1 MSENVIQTSFAA
13 GELAPSI
20 FARTDLQAYHAG
32 LALCRNFFV
41 DYRSGI
47 STRCGTQFV
56 IQALKSATAVRII
69 PFQFSVT
76 STYILEFGDKYIRFV
91 SNGASVLEA
100 PFNVTG
106 ITNANPAVV
115 TVPGNNF
122 NNGDWVF
129 ITGVNGMTQINGRFY
144 QIAVLGSLVT
154 LSDVNG
160 NVINSLALPA
170 YINGGTASR
179 VYTIPSPYL
188 AADLALLKYAQS
200 ASVMTLTHPNYV
212 PMNLTL
218 TAPTNWTLTPV
229 PFGTMTVPPSTV
241 SGSASTSGSANYSY
255 VVTSVDGNG
264 QESQASNAATVA
276 NAVNIGATAGTITIS
291 WSTVT
296 GADHFNV
303 YKAELSISSP
313 VPVGAAYGFVG
324 TANSNAVSFVDS
336 NITPDFSTTPP
347 IKQLPFAAGNNP
359 GTFAYF
365 QQRATYGGSNANPLT
380 FYMSQPGIFNDF
392 DKSNPVQDD
401 DAITATIVSSQVNAI
416 KNFVPMP
423 GGLIALTAKGAWL
436 INGGS
441 SAVPTS
447 VAVTPANIQATPQAY
462 NGASDVPPI
471 VVNEDVIY
479 VQAKGSI
486 VRDLEYNIYANI
498 YTGSDISILSNH
510 LFFGFTITQWAWV
523 EEPYKIIWA
532 IRSDGKLLSLT
543 YVKDQ
548 KIKGWAQHDT
558 LGLFQSVASISE
570 GQNDVIYVVVKRF
583 IGGRFVQMIERMANR
598 LFIYGAEDA
607 WAVDCGTQS
616 ALPTP
621 NANLT
626 ATSSTGACTFTAD
639 QPVFSAG
646 TVGQVLRMGGGIAT
660 ITAFITPTQVVGT
673 LTQPISQTLPED
685 PTNTPVPATPGNWS
699 IARQFT
705 VFSNLDYL
713 NGQVVSILADGSVL
727 PQQVV
732 TNGTV
737 TLSVPA
743 SKVTVG
749 LAFVAQAQ
757 TMYLDVGEPTI
768 QGKRKKINALSVRA
782 KESRGLY
789 VGRGFNTLV
798 PVKEMNP
805 AVFLGTPVPLVTGDE
820 RVIMD
825 PLWDV
830 PGQLC
835 MQVSDP
841 VPCTILGVIPEISV
855 GDTK

>member
-20 FARTDLQAYHAG
+20 FARTDLQSYHAG
-32 LALCRNFFV
+32 LALCKNFFV
-41 DYRSGI
+41 DYRSGV
-47 STRCGTQFV
+47 STRSGTQFV
-56 IQALKSATAVRII
+56 IQAFKSSTAVRII

-76 STYILEFGDKYIRFV
+76 STYVLEFGDKYIRFV

-100 PFNVTG
+100 PFNITG
-106 ITNANPAVV
+106 ISTSNPAVV
-115 TVPGNNF
+115 VAPGNNF
-122 NNGDWVF
+122 ANGDWVF
-129 ITGVNGMTQINGRFY
+129 ITGVNGMTQINSRFY
-144 QIAVLGSLVT
+144 QVSVIGSNVT

-160 NVINSLALPA
+160 TLINSLTYPA
-170 YINGGTASR
+170 YTNGGTMSR
-179 VYTIPSPYL
+179 VYTIASPYA

-200 ASVMTLTHPNYV
+200 ASVMTLTHPSYA

-229 PFGTMTVPPSTV
+229 PFGTTMAPPSTV
-241 SGSASTSGSANYSY
+241 SGTASTSGSANYSY
-255 VVTSVDGNG
+255 VVTAVDGNG
-264 QESQASNAATVA
+264 QESQSSNAATVA

-291 WSTVT
+291 WSAVS
-296 GADHFNV
+296 GADHFNI

-313 VPVGAAYGFVG
+313 VPIGAAYGFVG
-324 TANSNAVSFVDS
+324 VATGTSFVDS

-347 IKQLPFAAGNNP
+347 IKQMPFTGGNNP

-441 SAVPTS
+441 SQVPTS

-462 NGASDVPPI
+462 NGAADVPPI
-471 VVNEDVIY
+471 VVNEDVLY

-498 YTGSDISILSNH
+498 YTGSDISVLSNH
-510 LFFGFTITQWAWV
+510 LFFGFTVTQWAWV

-532 IRSDGKLLSLT
+532 IRNDGKLLSLT

-558 LGLFQSVASISE
+558 LGLFQSVASVSE
-570 GQNDVIYVVVKRF
+570 GQNDIVYFVVKRF
-583 IGGRFVQMIERMANR
+583 IGGRYVQMIERQPPR
-598 LFIYGAEDA
+598 IFVYGAEDA

-616 ALPTP
+616 GLSTP

-626 ATSSTGACTFTAD
+626 ASSATGACTFTAD
-639 QPVFSAG
+639 QPVFTSSS
-646 TVGQVLRMGGGIAT
+646 VGQILRVGGGIAT
-660 ITAFITPTQVVGT
+660 ITAFVTAQQVVGT
-673 LTQPISQTLPED
+673 LTQAISQTLPED
-685 PTNTPVPATPGNWS
+685 PTNAPVPATPGTWS
-699 IARQFT
+699 IAGQFT
-705 VFSNLDYL
+705 VFANLDYL
-713 NGQVVSILADGSVL
+713 NGQTVSILADGSVL

-749 LAFVAQAQ
+749 LAFTAQAQ
-757 TMYLDVGEPTI
+757 TMYLDIGEPTI
-768 QGKRKKINALSVRA
+768 QGKRKKINALTVRA

-789 VGRGFNTLV
+789 VGRTFSTLV

-805 AVFLGTPVPLVTGDE
+805 SVLLGTPIPLVTSDE
-820 RVIMD
+820 RVVMD

-830 PGQLC
+830 PGQVC